1 MQQIHDNHSKS
12 YHWHYFQWAFWK
24 GMWLWDPST
33 CKYSCTSLHV
43 VEQPSCLIWAFAS
56 INTKKW
62 RHPSLSLCLSYCSLF
77 GVCFCA
83 LRFGHDLFGRSYSP
97 HAFLTCKVSRTKWCV
112 YGALLPKLSAMF
124 SSHGCQQ
131 CVTGKVWYC
140 THSPRGL
147 CNDTVFHDVH
157 LGMVWFN
164 LWNSMHITW
173 GQSSGTHTHY
183 FIHIVYIYIYT
194 YIYIYDL
201 SYRMYDAWSIIR
213 HLSFTSW

>member
-1 MQQIHDNHSKS
+1 M
-12 YHWHYFQWAFWK
+12 
-24 GMWLWDPST
+24 
-33 CKYSCTSLHV
+33 
-43 VEQPSCLIWAFAS
+43 S
-56 INTKKW
+56 ICQYKHKKW

-183 FIHIVYIYIYT
+183 FIHIVYIYIYIR
-194 YIYIYDL
+194 IYIYMISRIECTMHEVSSDICPLPPDNQVVWWYALL
-201 SYRMYDAWSIIR
+201 SLLQTLLMDV
-213 HLSFTSW
+213 

>member
-1 MQQIHDNHSKS
+1 MHMTS
-12 YHWHYFQWAFWK
+12 YVVKQKHAY
-24 GMWLWDPST
+24 ST
-33 CKYSCTSLHV
+33 GPYLRRELK
-43 VEQPSCLIWAFAS
+43 QPLCLIIWAFAS
-56 INTKKW
+56 FNTKNW
-62 RHPSLSLCLSYCSLF
+62 RHPSLSLSLSYCSLF

-97 HAFLTCKVSRTKWCV
+97 HAFLTCKASRTI

-131 CVTGKVWYC
+131 CVTEKVWYC

-147 CNDTVFHDVH
+147 CNDTVFHEVH

-183 FIHIVYIYIYT
+183 FIRVHIWYIICILIYIYINIIRI
-194 YIYIYDL
+194 YIYI
-201 SYRMYDAWSIIR
+201 WS
-213 HLSFTSW
+213 LV